1 MQEIIQSIQS
11 AFTSFTTSFAEALP
25 KLIGGIILIIIG
37 WILASLLARL
47 IRKLL
52 ETLRVDELGEKL
64 KEVPI
69 FAGLDFKI
77 SQLTSKLV
85 YWMVFFIALIMAT
98 ETMGMTT
105 MSQSISSFMAY
116 IPKVLSAAI
125 FFFIGTFFAN
135 VIRNFIVSATTS
147 MNIPAGR
154 IIGSF
159 VFYFLVLMFG
169 ITALNQAGMETTII
183 TENIKIILGAFMLAI
198 GLGYGLSSKDL
209 MGNMLASFYT
219 NRKFTEGQ
227 RIKYLKTE
235 GEILSLDN
243 NSAVILKDNGNKVV
257 IPLSRL
263 MQEEVEILQE
273 TIEPQ
278 TEEKA

>member
-1 MQEIIQSIQS
+1 MQEIITSIQN
-11 AFTSFTTSFAEALP
+11 AFTSFSTSFAAALLS
-25 KLIGGIILIIIG
+25 LIGGFVIIIVG
-37 WILASLLARL
+37 WILASVLSKI

-52 ETLRVDELGEKL
+52 ETIRVDELGEKL
-64 KEVPI
+64 KEVPL

-77 SQLTSKLV
+77 SQITSKIV
-85 YWMVFFIALIMAT
+85 YWIVFFIALIMAT

-105 MSQSISSFMAY
+105 MSQSISSFIAY
-116 IPKVLSAAI
+116 IPKILSAAI

-135 VIRNFIVSATTS
+135 IIKNFIVSATTS

-169 ITALNQAGMETTII
+169 ITALNQAGMETGII

-209 MGNMLASFYT
+209 MSNMLASFYT
-219 NRKFTEGQ
+219 NKKFSEGQ
-227 RIKYLKTE
+227 RIKYLQTE

-243 NSAVILKDNGNKVV
+243 SSAIILKDNGNKVV

-273 TIEPQ
+273 TIK
-278 TEEKA
+278 TEA